1 MGALYIPISMITL
14 GILLLSK
21 GGHLILSLLQETN
34 GYRSHWIAYLS
45 FIAVFILCYLGA
57 IFYGVYIDPHCLNYF
72 YASVF
77 LLGGFYV
84 YLSCHLLATTIKK
97 TELVDDLTSRFET
110 LKHRSK
116 HDGLTQCNTREYLFE
131 ELNSRF
137 QIIKRSG
144 GMLVILFIDM
154 DGFKAINDRLGHDVG
169 DVVLHHFGRL
179 LKLRLRKNDMA
190 ARYGGDEFI
199 VVLDNITLDDAYII
213 AQEIVQI
220 APLAYKDKTLSL
232 GCSIGLSLL
241 TPESSSIN
249 TTIKEADMACY
260 AAKQDKTNGSV
271 RLYNP
276 SLKK

>member
-45 FIAVFILCYLGA
+45 LIVVFILCYLGA
-57 IFYGVYIDPHCLNYF
+57 IYYGVYIDPHCLNYF

-84 YLSCHLLATTIKK
+84 YLSCHLLTKTIKK

-116 HDGLTQCNTREYLFE
+116 HDGLTQCTTREYLFE
-131 ELNSRF
+131 VLNARF
-137 QIIKRSG
+137 QELKRRG
-144 GMLVILFIDM
+144 GMVVILFIDM
-154 DGFKAINDRLGHDVG
+154 DGFKAINDGYGHDVG
-169 DVVLHHFGRL
+169 DVVLHNFARL
-179 LKLRLRKNDMA
+179 LRQRLRKNDMA

-199 VVLDNITLDDAYII
+199 VVLENITLDEAYTI

-220 APLAYKDKTLSL
+220 APLAYKGKELSV

-249 TTIKEADMACY
+249 KVIKEADIACY

-271 RLYNP
+271 CLYTP
-276 SLKK
+276 SLEK